1 MYENITYAE
10 LKTLPREQKA
20 DAWKELKGLYSTQ
33 KELAEKLG
41 VSPNLV
47 YNMISRYAK
56 NGPVGTEK
64 ADEKEAA
71 GQAKKAGR
79 RAKMRKGLATGNNTV
94 VDVSGAIR
102 EIDFPVE
109 NESFSI
115 SIKKTVSGEDAQF
128 IFGGIGGTLLKDQK
142 YMVEVKIIEK

>member
-10 LKTLPREQKA
+10 LKTLTKEQKA
-20 DAWKELKGLYSTQ
+20 DAWKELKSLYSTQ

-47 YNMISRYAK
+47 YNMISRYVK
-56 NGPVGTEK
+56 NGPAG
-64 ADEKEAA
+64 KEEVEEQGAA
-71 GQAKKAGR
+71 GQPKKAGR
-79 RAKMRKGLATGNNTV
+79 RAKRRNGQAMGNNALVDISGTV
-94 VDVSGAIR
+94 QGIN
-102 EIDFPVE
+102 FPKG

-115 SIKKTVSGEDAQF
+115 SIKKIVSGEDARF
-128 IFGGIGGTLLKDQK
+128 LFSGIGGTLLKDQK

>member
-20 DAWKELKGLYSTQ
+20 DAWKELKNLYSTQ

-47 YNMISRYAK
+47 YNMISRYVK
-56 NGPVGTEK
+56 NWPAGKEEV
-64 ADEKEAA
+64 DEQEAA
-71 GQAKKAGR
+71 GQPKKANR
-79 RAKMRKGLATGNNTV
+79 RAKRRNGQAMGNNAV
-94 VDVSGAIR
+94 VDISGTIQEIR
-102 EIDFPVE
+102 FPGG

-115 SIKKTVSGEDAQF
+115 SLKKIISGEDAQF
-128 IFGGIGGTLLKDQK
+128 LFSGIGGTLLKDQK
-142 YMVEVKIIEK
+142 YMVEVKIVEK

>member
-64 ADEKEAA
+64 ADEQEAEV
-71 GQAKKAGR
+71 QAKKPGAERRGETGGR
-79 RAKMRKGLATGNNTV
+79 R
-94 VDVSGAIR
+94 I
-102 EIDFPVE
+102 
-109 NESFSI
+109 
-115 SIKKTVSGEDAQF
+115 
-128 IFGGIGGTLLKDQK
+128 
-142 YMVEVKIIEK
+142 